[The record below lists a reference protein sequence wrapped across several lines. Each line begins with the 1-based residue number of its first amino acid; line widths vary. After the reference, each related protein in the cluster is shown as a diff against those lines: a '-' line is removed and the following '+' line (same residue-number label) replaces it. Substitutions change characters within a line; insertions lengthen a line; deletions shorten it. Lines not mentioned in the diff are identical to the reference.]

1 MPRKRVVSRTVQTTS
16 ASCLMINLKTKEQFR
31 KTFTLCGHLTR
42 DMINKRGERLFTTK
56 KEKFVTCLRAT
67 QHNDF
72 YAMPEEQ
79 FITLATKIKKE
90 KEKEQ

>member
-16 ASCLMINLKTKEQFR
+16 ANCLMINLKTKEQFR
-31 KTFTLCGHLTR
+31 KTFTLCGHHTR

-56 KEKFVTCLRAT
+56 KEKFVTCLREV

-72 YAMPEEQ
+72 YSMPEEQ
-79 FITLATKIKKE
+79 FITLATKTKKE
-90 KEKEQ
+90 KEK